1 MSDAPVLNTSLA
13 MTEASFNECNLPPR
27 ELMLVRIAALS
38 AADATPGS
46 FLANVG
52 TAFDSGLTLEDVQG
66 TLVAIAPIIG
76 SARTVTAAANIA
88 RALDVVIAVLDA
100 ELEVE
105 ANPA

>member
-1 MSDAPVLNTSLA
+1 MSDAPVLNTILA

-27 ELMLVRIAALS
+27 ELMLVRIAALW

-76 SARTVTAAANIA
+76 SARTVSAAANIA